1 MADEDLEDEEDA
13 EDDDGEG
20 GGGGGG
26 GSKKLIIIIA
36 IPLLLLIGGG
46 AAAYFL
52 GLLDPVVAM
61 VTGEDPAADGEEG
74 AEGAEGGAPMADQAV
89 FFDLPELL
97 VNLNSQGRRAVYL
110 KMRIS
115 LEVET
120 LAEQTQLESL
130 TPRVVDS
137 FQVYLRELRM
147 DDLQGSAGMYRLE
160 EELMTRVNAA
170 VAPIKVKDVLF
181 KEMLVQ

>member
-1 MADEDLEDEEDA
+1 MADDDLEDEADA
-13 EDDDGEG
+13 EEEG

-26 GSKKLIIIIA
+26 GSKKMLIIIA
-36 IPLLLLIGGG
+36 IPLLLIFGGG

-52 GLLDPVVAM
+52 GLLDPVIAM
-61 VTGEDPAADGEEG
+61 VTGEESAEGEAGADG
-74 AEGAEGGAPMADQAV
+74 AEGAGPQVEQAV
-89 FFDLPELL
+89 FYDLPELL
-97 VNLNSQGRRAVYL
+97 VNLSAGGRRPVYL

-115 LEVET
+115 LELAT
-120 LAEQTQLESL
+120 LAEQTQIEGVM
-130 TPRVVDS
+130 PRVVDS

-160 EELMTRVNAA
+160 EELLTRVNAA

-181 KEMLVQ
+181 KEMLIQ